1 MLKLENAIVNRNR
14 RHRCKSFTSIVA
26 LSVILAVSDAVMI
39 AAPAWSEDTKVMVS
53 THVIFAK
60 CAEGLRRTC
69 VVDGDTLW
77 IDSEKIRIADIDAP
91 EISTPQCASELAL
104 GERATERLIELVNIG
119 PFEIKRLGDRDEDR
133 YGRKLRVLL
142 RDNRSL
148 GDVLVSE
155 GLARTWSS
163 RRMPWC

>member
-1 MLKLENAIVNRNR
+1 MLKLEKAIVKRNR